1 MRMRIMVLLCA
12 VGLVWG
18 CASSTGTYQPEGQPA
33 ALAQSGGDQ
42 PEAAAVTP
50 DPWPKTIEQ
59 DGTTYTL
66 YQPQLDSWDGHTIAA
81 HAAVSVRP
89 AGAKEPDF
97 GVIEITAQTYV
108 SRQSRT
114 VDFTDL
120 AVTKATFPAT
130 PDKAAG
136 YQQSFQTI
144 IAGGP
149 STMSLDRLQALLAI
163 EGAQQRARAVPVQ
176 NEPPQFVF
184 SPQTAVLVI
193 IDGDPVWRPVT
204 GTTLKRIINTRA
216 LVLLDDASGTYYIHL
231 FDGFVDAPGL
241 SGPWTVAKAVPNGA
255 NQAAQAL
262 AQQRVVDLMA

>member
-1 MRMRIMVLLCA
+1 MHTSMMVLICA

-18 CASSTGTYQPEGQPA
+18 CASTGTSQPEGQQA

-50 DPWPKTIEQ
+50 DPWPKTIDQ
-59 DGTTYTL
+59 GGATYTI

-114 VDFTDL
+114 VDFADL
-120 AVTKATFPAT
+120 TVNKATFPAT

-136 YQQSFQTI
+136 YQQGFQTI

-149 STMSLDRLQALLAI
+149 STMSLDRLEALLAI
-163 EGAQQRARAVPVQ
+163 ESAQQRARAVPVQ
-176 NEPPQFVF
+176 NEPPQFIF
-184 SPQTAVLVI
+184 AQQTAVLVT
-193 IDGDPVWRPVT
+193 IDGDPVRRPVT
-204 GTTLKRIINTRA
+204 GTA
-216 LVLLDDASGTYYIHL
+216 LE
-231 FDGFVDAPGL
+231 
-241 SGPWTVAKAVPNGA
+241 
-255 NQAAQAL
+255 
-262 AQQRVVDLMA
+262 R